1 MSGENVTRLL
11 VLAGILAVLAL
22 SACGGGSSATTI
34 TDHITRIHWSRCPHA
49 HGASVSGMSCRA
61 AKAEQHRFLD
71 KGDTTSS
78 AARIRTSDPQYFGED
93 GFACTQ
99 FPLED
104 GFGWHIVCSRGN
116 QQLSYYRTP
125 LPGPTAPPSS

>member
-1 MSGENVTRLL
+1 MSGKNVTRLL
-11 VLAGILAVLAL
+11 VLPGILAVLAL
-22 SACGGGSSATTI
+22 SACGGGSSTTTI

-61 AKAEQHRFLD
+61 AEAEQHRLPVENIT
-71 KGDTTSS
+71 GS
-78 AARIRTSDPQYFGED
+78 AARIRTSDPLIFAKD

-125 LPGPTAPPSS
+125 LPGPTAPSTS